1 MREAPP
7 GCKKSVT
14 SLSTF
19 STFDPQKCLKHIF
32 FYSVPIACFTM
43 IGDNKRSHMLLT
55 DLNIFLI
62 REY

>member
-1 MREAPP
+1 MREERH
-7 GCKKSVT
+7 
-14 SLSTF
+14 LSF
-19 STFDPQKCLKHIF
+19 HIF
-32 FYSVPIACFTM
+32 YIWSAEVFKAYIFYSVPIACFTM